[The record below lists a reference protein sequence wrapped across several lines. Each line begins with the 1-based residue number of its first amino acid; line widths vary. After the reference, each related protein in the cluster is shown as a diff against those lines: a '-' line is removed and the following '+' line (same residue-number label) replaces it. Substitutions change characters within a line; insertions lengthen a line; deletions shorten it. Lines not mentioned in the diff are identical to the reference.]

1 MKWFRLNVLQD
12 AKNIRSQEQGQ
23 NSESE
28 KQRVQRDPPTPFD
41 LEGNLEYLNFQ
52 PHKKHSLLMFQ
63 DKLYLA
69 PLTTVGNLPFRR
81 ICKDFGADITC
92 GEMAMARSIL
102 EGQPSEWA
110 LLRRHESENFF
121 GVQICGNST
130 EELMRCTELIS
141 DTCSVDFIDLN
152 AGCPLDA
159 ICSFGGGSGML
170 LKPNRIVECLRGM
183 VGVSS
188 VPITMKTR
196 TGYSQEKR
204 ITSNL
209 IPRLAS
215 CGISALTVHG
225 RTRQQRY
232 HKLADYEYLNE
243 CSIKCH
249 QSSLPFFQNGDAYT
263 FEDYY
268 EKLEAARKS
277 CGVSDDDDNSSVGNY
292 PAGSMIA
299 RGALIKPWLFTEIKE
314 KRNWDISS
322 SERLDILKKYVNY
335 GLEHW
340 GSDELGVEQTRRYL
354 LEWLSFLHRYI
365 PIGLIETLPKGVH
378 VQMNWRPVPFCGRNE
393 LETLMASP
401 IVDDWIKISEL
412 LLGPVR
418 DDFEFVPKH
427 RSNAYEV
434 QG

>member
-1 MKWFRLNVLQD
+1 LQKVKS
-12 AKNIRSQEQGQ
+12 ARSGNPQVVSTPAD
-23 NSESE
+23 NA
-28 KQRVQRDPPTPFD
+28 DPTVFD
-41 LEGNLEYLNFQ
+41 LDDKLEYLNYQ
-52 PHKKHSLLMFQ
+52 PFKKPSMLMFQ

-81 ICKDFGADITC
+81 ICKEFGADITC

-110 LLRRHESENFF
+110 LLRRHESEDFF

-141 DTCSVDFIDLN
+141 DRCKVDFIDLN
-152 AGCPLDA
+152 AGCPLDS

-170 LKPNRIVECLRGM
+170 QKPNRIIECVRGM

-196 TGYSQEKR
+196 TGYSQEKLV
-204 ITSNL
+204 TSSL
-209 IPRLAS
+209 IPRLAA

-243 CSIKCH
+243 CAAKC
-249 QSSLPFFQNGDAYT
+249 SENNLPFFENGDAFT
-263 FEDYY
+263 VEDYY
-268 EKLEAARKS
+268 KKLEAARIHA
-277 CGVSDDDDNSSVGNY
+277 CGDSEDSNARNY
-292 PAGSMIA
+292 PAGIMIA
-299 RGALIKPWLFTEIKE
+299 RGALIKPWIFTEIKE

-322 SERLDILKKYVNY
+322 KERFDMLRKFVDY
-335 GLEHW
+335 GLENW
-340 GSDELGVEQTRRYL
+340 GSDELGVEQTRRFL
-354 LEWLSFLHRYI
+354 LEWLSFLYRYV
-365 PIGLIETLPKGVH
+365 PIGLIETLPDGVN
-378 VQMNWRPVPFCGRNE
+378 VQMNWRAPSFSGRDD

-401 IVDDWIKISEL
+401 DVNDWIKISEM

-418 DDFEFVPKH
+418 DDFEFIPKH
-427 RSNAYEV
+427 RANAYEV